1 MCAPTANSVAGA
13 RASIAWPG
21 KRPAKRQSAARPAI
35 AASENRS
42 TSLACSAASLRGRPR
57 NGMPKARTK
66 QAAASAAVSATPAP
80 TAGARIFSV
89 HCGKLGLSST
99 DCRIIHSE
107 TKPLS
112 GGRAEIAAAPTSMK
126 SPVAG
131 MRLRSP
137 PSRSSRR
144 SPVAVRTAPGAEEQQ
159 ALEQRV
165 VEGVQQRG
173 GHRQRRRGVEA
184 AGVEGVGE
192 AEADEDE
199 ADVLDRA
206 VGEHALEVVVHQRL
220 QDADEPARRADD
232 QHGNARAASR
242 AGRRDRRRRG

>member
-13 RASIAWPG
+13 MRVDRLAGKDAGEEAEQRRDRPSPRA
-21 KRPAKRQSAARPAI
+21 RV
-35 AASENRS
+35 
-42 TSLACSAASLRGRPR
+42 GRPPWRFRPPRCAAGRERECRKRAR
-57 NGMPKARTK
+57 NRRPPAPPSARR
-66 QAAASAAVSATPAP
+66 SAP

-99 DCRIIHSE
+99 ACRIIHSE

-144 SPVAVRTAPGAEEQQ
+144 SPVAVRTAPAPKN
-159 ALEQRV
+159 
-165 VEGVQQRG
+165 
-173 GHRQRRRGVEA
+173 RRLLNSAWLKACSSAAVIASAAAASKA
-184 AGVEGVGE
+184 AGVESVGE

-220 QDADEPARRADD
+220 QHADEPAARADD
-232 QHGNARAASR
+232 QH
-242 AGRRDRRRRG
+242 RDR